1 MPPPQGT
8 EILRPPPPTRQAKAS
23 ALTASKHLSRE
34 HCEHPAGKMAD
45 GRIVKLVFLMVE
57 SADGR
62 APPRKAVVPLV
73 EGCDFE
79 NFLHR
84 LRRRL
89 GVADTVTPTISDT
102 ATGAVDSIDRLLEV
116 DEGTTLHVQ
125 VPFVPQEYA
134 LSSPSPTVGAS
145 GTSSAVTPSPASQ
158 VRGATHRA
166 SVVSPPGSA
175 CSNGADASGGAHGS
189 TYRQLR
195 LAATSRTTTSTS
207 GGEAR

>member
-1 MPPPQGT
+1 
-8 EILRPPPPTRQAKAS
+8 
-23 ALTASKHLSRE
+23 
-34 HCEHPAGKMAD
+34 MAD

-175 CSNGADASGGAHGS
+175 CSNGADASGGAHEH
-189 TYRQLR
+189 R
-195 LAATSRTTTSTS
+195 LDVPTASLGGDLEDDDKYERRRSAMSIVRIRRTVGGLFCLVCIGFAAY
-207 GGEAR
+207 EAFA